1 MKYKNISA
9 TALLN
14 PIDRIECRAYYVEL
28 PPGNSARKITRHAH
42 ECCEIYIN
50 VSGDVSFAVE
60 DSIYPI
66 GRGDVIITRP
76 QEYHYCIHNTN
87 SVHKHYRVI
96 FWTQNNYD
104 LLNIFYN
111 RDLGKNNLIVLP
123 EAKKAA
129 LMSLCR
135 SMVSAGEKTQLE
147 NMLNFLRLIELLNGG
162 SSVSSESVLRFPEEL
177 DQALDFIRDN
187 DRKPFFISDVAE
199 ACGVSI
205 ATLERLFRQNLQMS
219 PKQYILEMRLGRAKA
234 ELAKGKNV
242 SEAWSESGIADYSH
256 FIRIFKKTVGVTPS
270 QYRKT
275 LNSSVAEIR
284 RINEES
290 ESERNFRRR

>member
-1 MKYKNISA
+1 MKYRNDSA
-9 TALLN
+9 GALLN
-14 PIDRIECRAYYVEL
+14 PIDRIEFKAYYVEL

-96 FWTQNNYD
+96 FWTQNNYE

-111 RDLGKNNLIVLP
+111 RDLGKGNLIVLP
-123 EAKKAA
+123 EEKKAA
-129 LMSLCR
+129 LMRLCQ
-135 SMVSAGEKTQLE
+135 SMVDGGEKTQIG
-147 NMLNFLRLIELLNGG
+147 NMLDFLHLIDLLNGG
-162 SSVSSESVLRFPEEL
+162 SSISSESALRFPGEL
-177 DQALDFIRDN
+177 DRAIGYIREN
-187 DRKPFFISDVAE
+187 DRKPFLISDVAE

-205 ATLERLFRQNLQMS
+205 ATLERLFKQNLHMS

-234 ELAKGKNV
+234 ELARGKNV

-256 FIRIFKKTVGVTPS
+256 FIRVFRKIVGITPS
-270 QYRKT
+270 QYRKA
-275 LNSSVAEIR
+275 LNESVAEIR
-284 RINEES
+284 RMNGEDAP
-290 ESERNFRRR
+290 ERDFRKR